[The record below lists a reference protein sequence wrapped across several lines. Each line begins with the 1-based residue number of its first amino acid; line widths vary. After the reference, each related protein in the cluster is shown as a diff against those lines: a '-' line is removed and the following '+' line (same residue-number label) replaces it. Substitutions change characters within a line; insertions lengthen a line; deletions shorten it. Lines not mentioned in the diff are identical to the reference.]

1 MDENLLPFTIFSF
14 FFFSFSLST
23 LCVCVSLSLGNSL
36 CVYVRESEKGG
47 RGEKKEKKGE
57 RKKRESVREGE
68 GERKEEKRE
77 GVLSTRG
84 GEKMKEKNAD
94 REREGVGQVSPC
106 GWLGE
111 DEVIFS

>member
-84 GEKMKEKNAD
+84 GEKMKPQKEE
-94 REREGVGQVSPC
+94 RERE
-106 GWLGE
+106 
-111 DEVIFS
+111 